1 MPDMLNLLR
10 QAQAM
15 KQKMNDFQK
24 ELESQSFVGTAGK
37 GTVTITLNGKHD
49 VLDIKLSPEAT
60 TDVEKLQELLKEAI
74 NAAGHQVNDKLKSEV
89 GKITGGLGLPGL
101 F

>member
-24 ELESQSFVGTAGK
+24 ELESQSFVGNAGK

-49 VLDIKLSPEAT
+49 VLDIKISPEAT